1 MQLEIR
7 IYVDNKRMFPACINQ
22 DDRQQ
27 DIVQNS
33 VALCMESRVIQF
45 QFTESVCNVNWI
57 KWRSEM

>member
-1 MQLEIR
+1 
-7 IYVDNKRMFPACINQ
+7 MFAAYIKQ
-22 DDRQQ
+22 DDRQH

-33 VALCMESRVIQF
+33 VTLCVESRVIQF